1 MVIQQVEEGDRGPPD
16 RARGL
21 LQGRTK
27 GHARLE
33 YSRWMSID
41 ASAETGTRVPAGE
54 AAAYGPVG
62 HSRWLDVDWQAHQRW
77 VTIDGQPVNTI
88 ELGPERAAGQDTA
101 GQPLVFVHGLSGCWA
116 NWLEQL
122 PVLAA
127 EHRVITLDLPGFG
140 YSPMPTQP
148 HRPGTGIS
156 ISGYARLLDR
166 LLGELG
172 IDAAAVVGN
181 SMGGF
186 IAAELAI
193 AFPQRVER
201 LVLISAAGVSTTGHP
216 GSTRAVPVLR
226 RLDPA
231 LARGGAWVAAKSDV
245 LARRARVRE
254 ALLNLVVRHP
264 SRLPPALAAAQLR
277 GAGKPGFV
285 QGLEAVLDYDI
296 RERLPEIA
304 CPTLIVWGDGDRLI
318 PVRDADVFAELIPNS
333 RKVIF
338 ADTGHVAMLERPA
351 AFNTLLEEF
360 LAE

>member
-1 MVIQQVEEGDRGPPD
+1 
-16 RARGL
+16 
-21 LQGRTK
+21 
-27 GHARLE
+27 
-33 YSRWMSID
+33 MSID
-41 ASAETGTRVPAGE
+41 ASVKTSTRIPAGE

-62 HSRWLDVDWQAHQRW
+62 HSRWLDIDWRAHQRW
-77 VTIDGQPVNTI
+77 VMVDGQPVNTI
-88 ELGPERAAGQDTA
+88 ELGPERAAAQDA
-101 GQPLVFVHGLSGCWA
+101 ASQPLVFVHGLSGCWA

-127 EHRVITLDLPGFG
+127 GHRVITLDLPGFG
-140 YSPMPTQP
+140 YSPMPAQP
-148 HRPGTGIS
+148 IS
-156 ISGYARLLDR
+156 ISDYARLLDR
-166 LLGELG
+166 LLGELA

-201 LVLISAAGVSTTGHP
+201 LVLISAAGVSTTAHP

-254 ALLNLVVRHP
+254 ALLNVVVRHP

-277 GAGKPGFV
+277 GAGKPGFL
-285 QGLEAVLDYDI
+285 QGLQAVLDYDI
-296 RERLPEIA
+296 RGRLPEIA

-318 PVRDADVFAELIPNS
+318 SVRDADVFAELIPNS

-338 ADTGHVAMLERPA
+338 EDTGHMAMLERPA
-351 AFNTLLEEF
+351 AFNALLEDF

>member
-1 MVIQQVEEGDRGPPD
+1 LSASPHTNS
-16 RARGL
+16 A
-21 LQGRTK
+21 T
-27 GHARLE
+27 HAPTGE
-33 YSRWMSID
+33 P
-41 ASAETGTRVPAGE
+41 AS
-54 AAAYGPVG
+54 YGPTG
-62 HSRWLDVDWQAHQRW
+62 RSLWLDVDWSAHQRW
-77 VTIDGQPVNTI
+77 VIVDGQPVNTI

-148 HRPGTGIS
+148 HRPGPGIS

-254 ALLNLVVRHP
+254 ALLNVVVRHP

-318 PVRDADVFAELIPNS
+318 PVRDADVFAELIGNS

-338 ADTGHVAMLERPA
+338 EDTGHMAMLERPA
-351 AFNTLLEEF
+351 AFNALLNDF

>member
-1 MVIQQVEEGDRGPPD
+1 VSSAPPI
-16 RARGL
+16 
-21 LQGRTK
+21 GRT
-27 GHARLE
+27 
-33 YSRWMSID
+33 
-41 ASAETGTRVPAGE
+41 TRIPAGE

-62 HSRWLDVDWQAHQRW
+62 RSRWLDVDWQTHERW
-77 VTIDGQPVNTI
+77 VIIDGQPINTI
-88 ELGPERAAGQDTA
+88 ELDADRAASEPPA

-140 YSPMPTQP
+140 YSPMPAEP
-148 HRPGTGIS
+148 IS

-172 IDAAAVVGN
+172 IDAAALVGN

-201 LVLISAAGVSTTGHP
+201 LVLISAAGISTTAHP
-216 GSTRAVPVLR
+216 GTLRAVPTLH
-226 RLDPA
+226 RLERI
-231 LARGGAWVAAKSDV
+231 LAASSAWLASKSEAV
-245 LARRARVRE
+245 ARRARLRE
-254 ALLNLVVRHP
+254 AALNVIVRHP
-264 SRLPPALAAAQLR
+264 SRLPAALAAEQLR
-277 GAGKPGFV
+277 GAGKPGFM
-285 QGLEAVLDYDI
+285 QALEAVVGYDV

-318 PVRDADVFAELIPNS
+318 SVEDADVFAELIPDS
-333 RKVIF
+333 RRVIF
-338 ADTGHVAMLERPA
+338 EDTGHMAMLERPA
-351 AFNTLLEEF
+351 AFNALLKDF
-360 LAE
+360 LSE